1 MRLPVSRSSVRAN
14 KYCGSTGCVVAIAN
28 LSTMH
33 SPSLLLGRNVIAEP
47 CACNRMC
54 SLCVLGLFLGF
65 HKGCAVPPGSFDF
78 VHECKRWWKPT
89 ENSKGRNNG
98 VRGVHAHMRILQKSK
113 TKNGQGPSCKAPAA
127 VKQFGER
134 LRRGLGEIQ
143 ARARDD
149 WVTRG
154 GDLEQT
160 ETGPGEPG
168 RTNGG
173 TKVIWQTMN
182 KIRMGSGD
190 HPNIAET

>member
-14 KYCGSTGCVVAIAN
+14 KYCGSTGCAVAIAN

-33 SPSLLLGRNVIAEP
+33 SPSLLLGRHVIAEP

-98 VRGVHAHMRILQKSK
+98 VRGVHAHMRILKKKQNQERPRAILQGTSGRETIWREAQERPGRDSGKSK
-113 TKNGQGPSCKAPAA
+113 
-127 VKQFGER
+127 R
-134 LRRGLGEIQ
+134 
-143 ARARDD
+143 
-149 WVTRG
+149 
-154 GDLEQT
+154 
-160 ETGPGEPG
+160 
-168 RTNGG
+168 
-173 TKVIWQTMN
+173 
-182 KIRMGSGD
+182 
-190 HPNIAET
+190 